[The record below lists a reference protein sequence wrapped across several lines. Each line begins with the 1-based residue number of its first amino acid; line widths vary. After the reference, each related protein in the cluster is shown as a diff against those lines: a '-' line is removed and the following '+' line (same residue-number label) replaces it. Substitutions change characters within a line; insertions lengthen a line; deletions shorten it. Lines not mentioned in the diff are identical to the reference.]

1 MSKRCRDSN
10 YFQIVIKKRFIN
22 GLKNF
27 LGIMSSLIKLENV
40 YKVYR
45 LEGGE
50 VPAING
56 ISLSI
61 NQGDFVAL
69 IGPSGSGKSTAM
81 NLVGCLDTASK
92 GNIFL
97 GKHNIKNLSE
107 SDLAQVRG
115 KQIGFIF
122 QTFNLIPSLNALD
135 NVALPMMFQGASRS
149 VRMSKAQKLLEQV
162 GLADRMHHLPNQLSG
177 GQRQRVAIARALVN
191 NPEIIL
197 ADEPTGNL
205 DTKTG
210 EEIMKMLKD
219 LNQQGKT
226 IILVTHNPDLTKLAN
241 KVIRLKDGK
250 IVENDKKSKSLGGKK

>member
-1 MSKRCRDSN
+1 MST
-10 YFQIVIKKRFIN
+10 
-22 GLKNF
+22 
-27 LGIMSSLIKLENV
+27 LIKLENV
-40 YKVYR
+40 HKIYR

-81 NLVGCLDTASK
+81 NLVGCLDTATT
-92 GNIFL
+92 GDIFL
-97 GKHNIKNLSE
+97 GKHNIQHLSE
-107 SDLAQVRG
+107 SDLAQIRG

-135 NVALPMMFQGASRS
+135 NVALPMMFQNVSRS
-149 VRMSKAQKLLEQV
+149 ARMSKSQKLLEQV
-162 GLADRMHHLPNQLSG
+162 GLANRMYHLPNQLSG

-191 NPEIIL
+191 DPEIIL

-210 EEIMKMLKD
+210 DEIMKMLKE
-219 LNQQGKT
+219 LNKQGKT

-250 IVENDKKSKSLGGKK
+250 IVENYKKSKSLGGKRNEN